1 VNNTATL
8 PTTLVLQHRFK
19 APIERVFDA
28 WSDPE
33 IMREFY
39 APEEN
44 MRVTDVQVDFRVG
57 GAYRVAIL
65 MPDGD
70 TYVSYGTYREIDR
83 PSRIVCTQQWQ
94 EDDPALEKQ
103 TQMTLQFAS
112 RGTETELTLT
122 HEHFR
127 DAQQRDGHARGWS
140 QCLAKLD
147 ARLVELL
154 R

>member
-8 PTTLVLQHRFK
+8 PTTLVMQHTFK

-28 WSDPE
+28 WSNPE
-33 IMREFY
+33 ILREFY

-70 TYVSYGTYREIDR
+70 TYVSYGTYSEIVR
-83 PSRIVCTQQWQ
+83 PSRIVCSQQWQ
-94 EDDPALEKQ
+94 EDDPPLEKQ
-103 TQMTLQFAS
+103 TKMTLEFAS

-122 HEHFR
+122 HEYFR
-127 DAQQRDGHARGWS
+127 DAQQRDGHARGWGK
-140 QCLAKLD
+140 CLAKLERVL
-147 ARLVELL
+147 A
-154 R
+154 